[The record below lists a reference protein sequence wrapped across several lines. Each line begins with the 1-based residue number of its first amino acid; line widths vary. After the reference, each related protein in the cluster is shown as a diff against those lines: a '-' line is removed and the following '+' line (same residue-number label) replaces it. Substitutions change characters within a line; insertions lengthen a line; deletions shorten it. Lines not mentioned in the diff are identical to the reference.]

1 MSLVSRRTVLR
12 SAALAAGATAVQ
24 PTVQAAAASITD
36 PLSRARFTA
45 QLGATFTLTKAGT
58 SIKAVLM
65 TVEDLT
71 PTKVPGDDRNYRLT
85 FSAKSAGPA
94 QGTVSVSR
102 PGFTT
107 TPLFLVPDVARRSY
121 GAVVAR
127 G

>member
-12 SAALAAGATAVQ
+12 SAVIVAAAPAVQ
-24 PTVQAAAASITD
+24 PAVQACAATVSD

-45 QLGATFTLTKAGT
+45 QIGATFTLTKAAT
-58 SIKAVLM
+58 SIKAVL
-65 TVEDLT
+65 TAVDDLA
-71 PTKVPGDDRNYRLT
+71 PTKVPGDDHNYRLT

-107 TPLFLVPDVARRSY
+107 TSLFLVPDVARRSY
-121 GAVVAR
+121 GAVIAR